1 MEPTDCLESRQ
12 LRGWSGRLGEAFL
25 LVTLWTWAIWSCAE
39 HWRGNP
45 NYSYGWAVP
54 VLALGFGFR
63 RYLMWTGR
71 ASPPERLP
79 SGLTIAIAGVLATS
93 VAFALEYAREE
104 MWHPEITLWSICLLV
119 TCGTLAVFYRAGG
132 AELARAEAFPVLF
145 FLTSVPWPP
154 RFEQPLTA
162 GLMQSVAAATTEIL
176 HWLGV
181 EAQTS
186 GGAIALQS
194 GLVGITE
201 ACSGI
206 RSLQAGIMF
215 GLAMGEWFLL
225 RPRRRAVLLGIAI
238 AMALLTNLVRTLTL
252 ALHAERHGA
261 GTVEQ
266 VHDLVGNI
274 VITSLVLGIWIA
286 GKWLSEERLKGD
298 RTTESWLTRLRA
310 FRSTGVFKWRPVYTG
325 IGVGLVAGIFGARFV
340 CARADA
346 ASGEQTSPRFSAQP
360 DSAGRNRLLAVPRE
374 VWNELRPT
382 SGEYIRRAG
391 TGSPNDSGDCY
402 HFFWKPSVWN
412 RFALVHR
419 PDICMP
425 GIGWQPAGRAPET
438 IDLEMQGRPVRFY
451 LFRFRRGDIY
461 ALELWGAWR
470 NGIAVPLEYTPDQVF
485 GNVPAP
491 ATLALQG
498 KRRSATEIV
507 ACSVIADGSEPAS
520 EIAVALLR
528 SVFHYRSDE

>member
-1 MEPTDCLESRQ
+1 METMDFPEASSTRRRSWVP
-12 LRGWSGRLGEAFL
+12 GPAFL
-25 LVTLWTWAIWSCAE
+25 LVALWTWGIWSCAE

-54 VLALGFGFR
+54 LLALGFGLR
-63 RYLMWTGR
+63 RYLAWNGQPAR
-71 ASPPERLP
+71 VVP
-79 SGLTIAIAGVLATS
+79 SARGSTVAITTVLVAA
-93 VAFALEYAREE
+93 VAFGLEYAREE

-119 TCGTLAVFYRAGG
+119 TFGTLAVLAGTG
-132 AELARAEAFPVLF
+132 GVTLARVQAFPVLF
-145 FLTSVPWPP
+145 FLTGVPWPP

-181 EAQTS
+181 QAESS
-186 GGAIALQS
+186 GGAIALRT

-225 RPRRRAVLLGIAI
+225 RPGRRVLLLGIAI
-238 AMALLTNLVRTLTL
+238 GLALLTNLARTLTL
-252 ALHAERHGA
+252 ALHAEWHGA
-261 GTVEQ
+261 GTVDQ

-274 VITSLVLGIWIA
+274 AITALVLAIWLA
-286 GKWLSEERLKGD
+286 GKCLSERRPESDLSI
-298 RTTESWLTRLRA
+298 SWLAR
-310 FRSTGVFKWRPVYTG
+310 FRSLWSPHPSLGRALYAGMAVAM
-325 IGVGLVAGIFGARFV
+325 LAGIFGARVV
-340 CARADA
+340 CARAEA
-346 ASGEQTSPRFSAQP
+346 MSHEQTSPHFIAEAGSSGQNRF
-360 DSAGRNRLLAVPRE
+360 LAVPRE

-382 SGEYIRRAG
+382 SGEYIHRETAASG
-391 TGSPNDSGDCY
+391 EGGDCY

-425 GIGWQPAGRAPET
+425 GIGWQAAASAPET
-438 IDLEMQGRPVRFY
+438 FDLELDGRPVRFY
-451 LFRFRRGDIY
+451 LFRFRRGDIH

-470 NGIAVPLEYTPDQVF
+470 NGNAVPLEYTPDQIF

-491 ATLALQG
+491 SSLALQG

-507 ACSVIADGSEPAS
+507 ACTVISNGTEPAS

-528 SVFHYRSDE
+528 SVFHYTADE

>member
-1 MEPTDCLESRQ
+1 
-12 LRGWSGRLGEAFL
+12 
-25 LVTLWTWAIWSCAE
+25 
-39 HWRGNP
+39 
-45 NYSYGWAVP
+45 
-54 VLALGFGFR
+54 
-63 RYLMWTGR
+63 
-71 ASPPERLP
+71 
-79 SGLTIAIAGVLATS
+79 LTIAITAVLALT
-93 VAFALEYAREE
+93 VAFALEYTREE

-119 TCGTLAVFYRAGG
+119 TFGTLAVFYRNGG
-132 AELARAEAFPVLF
+132 AGLARAEAFPVLF
-145 FLTSVPWPP
+145 FFTGVPWPP

-162 GLMQSVAAATTEIL
+162 NLMQSVVATTTEIL

-181 EAQTS
+181 EAQSS
-186 GGAIALQS
+186 GGAIALRS

-225 RPRRRAVLLGIAI
+225 RRGRRAVLLGIAI
-238 AMALLTNLVRTLTL
+238 AMALLTNLVRTLIL

-266 VHDLVGNI
+266 VHDMVGNI
-274 VITSLVLGIWIA
+274 VVTAMVLAIWFA
-286 GKWLSEERLKGD
+286 GKCLSGRRSQSDGS
-298 RTTESWLTRLRA
+298 TGSWLARFRGLLPARA
-310 FRSTGVFKWRPVYTG
+310 VVGGAFYTGVG
-325 IGVGLVAGIFGARFV
+325 LALVAGIFGARLV
-340 CARADA
+340 CAHAEA
-346 ASGEQTSPRFSAQP
+346 ASHEQTAPRFIAQV
-360 DSAGRNRLLAVPRE
+360 DSAGPNKLLAVPRE

-382 SGEYIRRAG
+382 SGEYIHRERAG
-391 TGSPNDSGDCY
+391 SPDDGGDCY

-425 GIGWQPAGRAPET
+425 GIGWQAAGPPPEAV
-438 IDLEMQGRPVRFY
+438 DLEINDRTVRFY
-451 LFRFRRGDIY
+451 IFRFRRGDTY

-470 NGIAVPLEYTPDQVF
+470 NGTAVPLEYTPDQVF
-485 GNVPAP
+485 GDVPP
-491 ATLALQG
+491 PPSLALQG

-507 ACSVIADGSEPAS
+507 ACSVISEGREPAS

-528 SVFHYRSDE
+528 SVFNYKADE

>member
-1 MEPTDCLESRQ
+1 MDCPAPPP
-12 LRGWSGRLGEAFL
+12 LRRRSWVPGPAFL
-25 LVTLWTWAIWSCAE
+25 LVALWTWAIWSCAE

-54 VLALGFGFR
+54 ILALGFGLR
-63 RYLMWTGR
+63 RYFLWNEEHARTEP
-71 ASPPERLP
+71 SP
-79 SGLTIAIAGVLATS
+79 GAVTIFITAVLAMTA
-93 VAFALEYAREE
+93 AFALEYAREE

-119 TCGTLAVFYRAGG
+119 TFGTLAVFARIGG
-132 AELARAEAFPVLF
+132 ATLTRAESFPVLF
-145 FLTSVPWPP
+145 FLSSVPWPP

-162 GLMQSVAAATTEIL
+162 GLMQSVAATTTEIL

-181 EAQTS
+181 EAQSS
-186 GGAIALQS
+186 GGAIALRS

-225 RPRRRAVLLGIAI
+225 RPGRRVLLLGIAI
-238 AMALLTNLVRTLTL
+238 VLALLTNLARTLTL
-252 ALHAERHGA
+252 ALHAEWHGA

-274 VITSLVLGIWIA
+274 VITALVLAIWFA
-286 GKWLSEERLKGD
+286 GKCLSEGTQES
-298 RTTESWLTRLRA
+298 EASISWLTRVQQ
-310 FRSTGVFKWRPVYTG
+310 FRLGRPASAQGVYA
-325 IGVGLVAGIFGARFV
+325 GVGLALVAGIFGARLV

-346 ASGEQTSPRFSAQP
+346 ASHEQTSPHFVAQI
-360 DSAGRNRLLAVPRE
+360 DSSGPNRLLAVPRE

-382 SGEYIRRAG
+382 SGEYIHRERAASSDEG
-391 TGSPNDSGDCY
+391 GDCY

-425 GIGWQPAGRAPET
+425 GIGWQAAGPPPQA
-438 IDLEMQGRPVRFY
+438 IDLEIDGHRVRFY
-451 LFRFRRGDIY
+451 LFRFRRGDTH

-470 NGIAVPLEYTPDQVF
+470 NETAVPLEYTADQIF
-485 GNVPAP
+485 GNVPP
-491 ATLALQG
+491 PSSLALQG

-507 ACSVIADGSEPAS
+507 ACSVISNGTEPAS

-528 SVFHYRSDE
+528 SVFHYKR